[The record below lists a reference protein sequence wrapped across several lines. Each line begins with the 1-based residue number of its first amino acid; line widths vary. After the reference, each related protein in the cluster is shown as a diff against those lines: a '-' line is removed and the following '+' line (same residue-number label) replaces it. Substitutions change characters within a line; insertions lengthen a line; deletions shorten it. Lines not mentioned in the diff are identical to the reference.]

1 MDVLVLHGSALPPC
15 RRPLRAARR
24 GAQVVS
30 VKLEVEPERFDA
42 DPEGLHLAQDVNRHL
57 PPEARPRRTRRS
69 QPCTAYAGRCQAPQV
84 RAGAARARTR
94 AERRRRRARAGA
106 RAERAARQPLL
117 QRAHRLP
124 QPHLRLLPARRGAG
138 PAPGRR
144 APRRPPAARPPPA
157 RCKPRPACS
166 TRRQGGKR
174 PVYKAER
181 LKKPLHTI
189 GWKRPLLYTQ
199 GDGEGCASSGARR
212 PPAPACACAA

>member
-1 MDVLVLHGSALPPC
+1 VDVLVLHGSALPPC

-144 APRRPPAARPPPA
+144 AARRPAAPAAPARRPPAASPAPPA
-157 RCKPRPACS
+157 RR
-166 TRRQGGKR
+166 GGR
-174 PVYKAER
+174 GER
-181 LKKPLHTI
+181 GLCIEQK
-189 GWKRPLLYTQ
+189 G
-199 GDGEGCASSGARR
+199 
-212 PPAPACACAA
+212 